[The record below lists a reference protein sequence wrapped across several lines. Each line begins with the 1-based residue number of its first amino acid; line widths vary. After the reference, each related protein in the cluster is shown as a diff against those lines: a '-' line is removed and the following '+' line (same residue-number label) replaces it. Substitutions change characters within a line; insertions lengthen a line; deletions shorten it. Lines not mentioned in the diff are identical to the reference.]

1 MSAHSANCRRVHQIQ
16 IFIRCI
22 LIFVFKHIFETFSS
36 KTSLSLLSV
45 DSWLILFVSRSMGA
59 LKRDSMRKLN
69 VIIHPSI
76 IYLLSIS
83 QHFFSMLSPINSD
96 RSCKI
101 DKERTSI
108 WWAELW
114 AHYLLFKCLLWACE
128 SILAVA
134 FIGLINVCVC
144 KFMRFQFS
152 CQKFRA
158 LNYDTRLYNVR
169 QSAHLYNASH
179 EFREVRFFFPS
190 RHGIHTEI
198 LTKISNYREIQAD
211 KGNQA
216 ENGLHKRWTQNTDK
230 ARDSR
235 CKFYFFHIFSM
246 LIEHIYLMHILAQ
259 CTMHIYVDAT
269 RIFSLSQR
277 QRAVRRLNKR
287 MIESHRKRL

>member
-1 MSAHSANCRRVHQIQ
+1 MTAISVIIIVNRLNARYERTLGTLPPIQ
-16 IFIRCI
+16 CI
-22 LIFVFKHIFETFSS
+22 KSKYLFDAFWFLFFKHIFETFSS

-59 LKRDSMRKLN
+59 LEKEHEK
-69 VIIHPSI
+69 IECYHPSVHH
-76 IYLLSIS
+76 IS
-83 QHFFSMLSPINSD
+83 LINQSTFFFSILSPINSD

-179 EFREVRFFFPS
+179 AFCEVRFFFPS

-211 KGNQA
+211 KENQA
-216 ENGLHKRWTQNTDK
+216 ENGLHKRWTQHTDK

-235 CKFYFFHIFSM
+235 CNFFLSIYF
-246 LIEHIYLMHILAQ
+246 Q
-259 CTMHIYVDAT
+259 C
-269 RIFSLSQR
+269 
-277 QRAVRRLNKR
+277 
-287 MIESHRKRL
+287 